1 MPTTFC
7 RLFTFACFS
16 PLSRGRWTSTS
27 LFTGRCGFLPKRMKA
42 SPNWWHWILFSVPAV
57 SPHPA
62 SAWQTHHPSHRKSPL
77 TGPAAA
83 SSWSS
88 FIIPADWLAE
98 RRADRWGR
106 SPAGD
111 LAGAK
116 PWRLLCMNGGPGR
129 MGEESLS
136 LHRDKRRLGVGGGV
150 GGGGGGGGGRLLMHL
165 AASPLQTST
174 GVTYAHLQK
183 PQEERT
189 AFQVEIPQR
198 CAPEI
203 TPLIDPTMLTGGE
216 GGVRGGGYFSSQCTT
231 R

>member
-1 MPTTFC
+1 MHANNILSFVHI
-7 RLFTFACFS
+7 RLFFPPQPGPLDIYFPVHRPVCF
-16 PLSRGRWTSTS
+16 
-27 LFTGRCGFLPKRMKA
+27 FLPKRMKA
-42 SPNWWHWILFSVPAV
+42 TPNWWHWILFSVPAV

-62 SAWQTHHPSHRKSPL
+62 SVWQTHHPSHRKSPL

-116 PWRLLCMNGGPGR
+116 PWPVLCMNGGPGR

-136 LHRDKRRLGVGGGV
+136 LHRDKRRLGVVVVGWGGG
-150 GGGGGGGGGRLLMHL
+150 
-165 AASPLQTST
+165 
-174 GVTYAHLQK
+174 
-183 PQEERT
+183 
-189 AFQVEIPQR
+189 F
-198 CAPEI
+198 
-203 TPLIDPTMLTGGE
+203 
-216 GGVRGGGYFSSQCTT
+216 
-231 R
+231 